1 MTWRLCILSTVPGQW
16 LAQRSGHPCLE
27 DEWANIM
34 SRVRAIQDQSWP
46 CMGLNHL
53 LITGLPGSQVGAWI
67 PLTSSSSIVSVPVQ
81 NTGKVMESSKEPGHF
96 GQFTWQNV
104 LRTVTTDQRWGISL
118 SDSRVRMRA
127 RALEEPALP
136 PGESPEMSP
145 AASPGHQAGAA
156 GRLLG
161 PGAHRRDTN
170 LCPRLE
176 PVWGLRL
183 AKHVSSL
190 LWCTS
195 VSLNESS

>member
-1 MTWRLCILSTVPGQW
+1 MTWRLCILPVPGQW

-53 LITGLPGSQVGAWI
+53 LITGLPGSQVGDRI
-67 PLTSSSSIVSVPVQ
+67 LLTSSSSIVSVPVQ
-81 NTGKVMESSKEPGHF
+81 NTGKVVESSKEPGHF

-104 LRTVTTDQRWGISL
+104 LRTVTTGQHWGISL

-127 RALEEPALP
+127 RRLEERASTR
-136 PGESPEMSP
+136 GVTAEMPP
-145 AASPGHQAGAA
+145 AASPGHQAWAA
-156 GRLLG
+156 GRLPG

-176 PVWGLRL
+176 PVRVCGSPNMFPHALMYQCI
-183 AKHVSSL
+183 A
-190 LWCTS
+190 
-195 VSLNESS
+195 